1 VRELHDLREFVNNN
15 KECIEE
21 FFNIKRAGAGGYDS
35 RPAHEME
42 GREKDDPDNIK
53 NSEAR
58 ELI

>member
-1 VRELHDLREFVNNN
+1 MKELHDLREFVNNN

-21 FFNIKRAGAGGYDS
+21 FFNIKRGGGNAHDS
-35 RPAHEME
+35 QPAHEME
-42 GREKDDPDNIK
+42 VREKDDTIK

>member
-1 VRELHDLREFVNNN
+1 VNNN

-21 FFNIKRAGAGGYDS
+21 FFNIKRGGGNAHDS
-35 RPAHEME
+35 HPAHEME
-42 GREKDDPDNIK
+42 AREKEDTIK